1 MDEIIRPI
9 RLPDRL
15 TDGRIVLDGHTLA
28 DAEAHWLGE
37 DDEMRRRFD
46 WPLMRRVALKHVEGV
61 MRRWIEARAAGGP
74 MIAYAVRDRSGVL
87 MGGCELRLID
97 AERANVSYWLY
108 PEHRGR
114 GYAAR
119 ALVLLSE
126 AAKCVEGLERL
137 EAHIDPD
144 NLASRRLAEGCG
156 FVEIGTADDE
166 DAAGVVVTRARY
178 VRQIDRLPLDK
189 HSHL

>member
-15 TDGRIVLDGHTLA
+15 TDGQIVLDGHTLA

-46 WPLMRRVALKHVEGV
+46 WPLMRRVTLEHVEGV

-74 MIAYAVRDRSGVL
+74 MFVYAVRDRSGVL

-119 ALVLLSE
+119 ALALLCE
-126 AAKCVEGLERL
+126 AASRLEGVRRL
-137 EAHIDPD
+137 EAHVAPD
-144 NLASRRLAEGCG
+144 NTASRRLAERCG
-156 FVEIGTADDE
+156 FTEVGTVDDE
-166 DAAGVVVTRARY
+166 DVAGGVLTHVLY

-189 HSHL
+189 QSHL